1 MSGEV
6 AIVTGAAQGIG
17 LAIARR
23 LAQDG
28 FRVLALDREA
38 DQVAAAAADLR
49 AQGHDV
55 ASAGVDVTRR
65 DMVVAALDRAGRIDV
80 AVCAAGVYWPKRFDE
95 LEEDDFRRIMEV
107 NLIGV
112 FIVAQ
117 EAARRMGA
125 GGRIVPIASRGALGG
140 IGFAHYVASKAAV
153 IGLVRAMAME
163 LRGREICVNAV
174 APGFTATAMTQR
186 MPPDEYAKAVA
197 LEPRGRA
204 AEPAEIA
211 DAVSFFASRRS
222 RFTTGQTLFVDGG
235 KSLGGLG
242 V

>member
-1 MSGEV
+1 MDPEV

-17 LAIARR
+17 LAVARR
-23 LAQDG
+23 LAEDG
-28 FRVLALDREA
+28 FRVFALDRDAIVMDE
-38 DQVAAAAADLR
+38 AAALR
-49 AQGHDV
+49 GDGHDV
-55 ASAGVDVTRR
+55 TGAVVDVTDRAAI
-65 DMVVAALDRAGRIDV
+65 VAALDRAGRVDV
-80 AVCAAGVYWPKRFDE
+80 AVCAAGAYWPKRFDE
-95 LEEDDFRRIMEV
+95 LDADDFRRIMEV

-112 FIVAQ
+112 FILAQ

-140 IGFAHYVASKAAV
+140 TGFAHYVASKAAV
-153 IGLVRAMAME
+153 VGLVRAMAME
-163 LRGREICVNAV
+163 LRSREICVNAV
-174 APGFTATAMTQR
+174 APGFTATAMTRR

-242 V
+242 I

>member
-1 MSGEV
+1 MTAEV

-17 LAIARR
+17 LAVARR
-23 LAQDG
+23 LAEDG
-28 FRVLALDREA
+28 FRVFALDRDGKVVDEA
-38 DQVAAAAADLR
+38 ETLR
-49 AQGHDV
+49 GEGHDV
-55 ASAGVDVTRR
+55 TGAVVDVT
-65 DMVVAALDRAGRIDV
+65 DRAAIVAVLDQAGRVDV
-80 AVCAAGVYWPKRFDE
+80 AVCAAGAYWPKRFDD
-95 LEEDDFRRIMEV
+95 LDADDFRRIMEV

-112 FIVAQ
+112 FILAQ

-140 IGFAHYVASKAAV
+140 TGFAHYVASKAAV
-153 IGLVRAMAME
+153 VGLVRAMAME

-242 V
+242 I